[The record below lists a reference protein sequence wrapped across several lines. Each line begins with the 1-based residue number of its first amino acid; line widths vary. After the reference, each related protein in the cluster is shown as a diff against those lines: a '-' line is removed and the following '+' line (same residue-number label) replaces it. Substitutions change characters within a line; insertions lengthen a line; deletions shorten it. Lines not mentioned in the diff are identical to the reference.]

1 MADQTLLS
9 LLGNFVKE
17 DTIKAIGNTAGTD
30 VPQTKT
36 ALQNALPELIAGL
49 SKNSKTKEGAE
60 SLMNALNDH
69 NGSALNNLPRTIKSS
84 DTQTDG
90 AKILEHVFGGNQ
102 SAVVENVATKSG
114 ISTSSASGILQTIAP
129 LFLETL
135 GKTKDEQGLTSSNIS
150 DVLSG
155 LLNNQ
160 SGGSFLLNLLDQ
172 DKDGDIKDDLFS
184 MFINWIKSI
193 FIKK

>member
-1 MADQTLLS
+1 MTDQTLLS

-17 DTIKAIGNTAGTD
+17 ETIKSIGNTAGTN

-36 ALQNALPELIAGL
+36 AIQNALPELIAGL

-60 SLMNALNDH
+60 SLMEALNDH
-69 NGSALNNLPRTIKSS
+69 NGSALNNLTRTIKSS
-84 DTQTDG
+84 DTQADG
-90 AKILEHVFGGNQ
+90 AKILGHIFGENQ
-102 SAVVENVATKSG
+102 SSVVESVATKSG

-135 GKTKDEQGLTSSNIS
+135 GKTKEEQGLTSNNIS
-150 DVLSG
+150 GVLSG
-155 LLNNQ
+155 
-160 SGGSFLLNLLDQ
+160 FLNLLDQ

-184 MFINWIKSI
+184 MFINWIKNL
-193 FIKK
+193 FIKR